1 MDTKEIFSEID
12 STITEVEQLF
22 SLFTDEEVNSIP
34 FEGSWTAAQLV
45 EHVNLSLSGFIYQLF
60 GPVRDTERQPDAGV
74 QQLRD
79 MFLNFENKFR
89 ASPSIY
95 PASKNYK
102 KAELLS
108 TLDELKTKLNSFD
121 TSSDLSKTCVAVELP
136 FFGYLTR
143 TEIAYFIIYHTQ
155 RHLHQLQSIYNHIKS
170 HKKTYK
176 NETN

>member
-79 MFLNFENKFR
+79 MFLNFENKFQ
-89 ASPSIY
+89 ASPPIK

-108 TLDELKTKLNSFD
+108 TLDELKTKLSSFD

-155 RHLHQLQSIYNHIKS
+155 RHLHQLKNIYNIINHTKI
-170 HKKTYK
+170 
-176 NETN
+176 NQL